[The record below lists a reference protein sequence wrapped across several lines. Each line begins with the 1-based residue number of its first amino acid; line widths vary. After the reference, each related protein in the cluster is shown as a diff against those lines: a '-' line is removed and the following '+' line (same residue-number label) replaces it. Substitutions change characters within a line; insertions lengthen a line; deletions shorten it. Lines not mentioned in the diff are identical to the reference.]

1 MHIAIVTFDG
11 FNEIDSFVA
20 LNILNR
26 MRARGWR
33 AEIVCPSETVVSGN
47 GVQVTAQRPLE
58 AANDA
63 DVVLIGSG
71 RLTPKFAADPATMTR
86 LRLDP
91 GRQLIGCQC
100 SGALVLAG
108 LGLLSGMPVCT
119 DLQTRP
125 LVQAQGIH
133 VLGQSF
139 FARGNLASAGG
150 CLASPMLAAWAIRRL
165 AGRAAAETALS
176 YVAPVGEHDEWIAG
190 VLDAVEP
197 YVTPVASPAERPG
210 SRPASLP

>member
-1 MHIAIVTFDG
+1 MPTRNRRESADRGRGIESMFRPTPVSRLGPSTWPGPNLHPSSMHIAIVTFDG

-91 GRQLIGCQC
+91 RRQLIGCQC

-139 FARGNLASAGG
+139 FARGN
-150 CLASPMLAAWAIRRL
+150 
-165 AGRAAAETALS
+165 
-176 YVAPVGEHDEWIAG
+176 
-190 VLDAVEP
+190 
-197 YVTPVASPAERPG
+197 
-210 SRPASLP
+210 